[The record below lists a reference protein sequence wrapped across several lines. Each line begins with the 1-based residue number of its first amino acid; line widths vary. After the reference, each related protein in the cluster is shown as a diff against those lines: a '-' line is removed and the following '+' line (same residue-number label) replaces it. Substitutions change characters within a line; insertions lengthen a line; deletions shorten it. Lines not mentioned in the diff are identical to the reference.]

1 MTEILLIAKVCVG
14 WRICLTKDLCEIIK
28 VGIGDRVV
36 IAKNGEG
43 EFIIGSNKV
52 VT

>member
-14 WRICLTKDLCEIIK
+14 WRICLTKDLCETIK
-28 VGIGDRVV
+28 IDIGDRVA
-36 IAKNGEG
+36 ITKNDEG
-43 EFIIGSNKV
+43 EFIIRSNKA